1 MVPVKI
7 VNNLNMNSVPENE
20 SSSAKKITFRSEEL
34 FQGTK
39 EIVIEHS
46 KEQYRLLITKSGKLI
61 LNKWHE
67 VSSPHVLSGDPYQ

>member
-1 MVPVKI
+1 
-7 VNNLNMNSVPENE
+7 MNSVPENE

-61 LNKWHE
+61 LNK
-67 VSSPHVLSGDPYQ
+67 